1 MATTKEKLETIN
13 SDFNSQYF
21 DTALKKYGR
30 SVSLVLPQSYD
41 DSLTFYEAINKL
53 MYTLNG
59 EILRAQSAENTI
71 ATDQDSLQATVD
83 AIAHAEIATDLITT
97 ITVTEDNGSYTV
109 TYTTVD
115 GETHEAGTIMVP
127 TNAITNVSMTSENGI
142 YNLNYTTADNAQHDI
157 GIIDTSNTVNAVSMT
172 NENGVYTFT
181 QTKTNG
187 TQSAIGTVEVPQ
199 NNPVVEIKDPV
210 VENTTNGYDYHSF
223 TETAADGTENAIG
236 DFYLARNQITSIA
249 KNNNEIDIATV
260 DQSGTRS
267 TQQLELNYEEPL
279 EDITSQV
286 TLLTGWG
293 RNILKV
299 LANSK
304 IIIIKASLQYSS
316 TIAVGTEIL
325 TLPFDVQTSYAIGST
340 SGPGVGFVMA
350 VRASGTSVVAFNLL
364 SENYGTSN
372 IDFCIIATRS

>member
-59 EILRAQSAENTI
+59 EILRAQSAENII
-71 ATDQDSLQATVD
+71 AADQDSLQSTVD
-83 AIAHAEIATDLITT
+83 AIAHAEIATDLITN
-97 ITVTEDNGSYTV
+97 ITVTEDNNAYTV

-115 GETHEAGTIMVP
+115 GETHEAGTITIPEIPEVP
-127 TNAITNVSMTSENGI
+127 TA
-142 YNLNYTTADNAQHDI
+142 
-157 GIIDTSNTVNAVSMT
+157 VNAVSMT
-172 NENGVYTFT
+172 NENGIYTFT
-181 QTKTNG
+181 QTKTDG
-187 TQSAIGTVEVPQ
+187 TQSPIGTVEVPQ

-210 VENTTNGYDYHSF
+210 VEDTTNGYDYHSF
-223 TETAADGTENAIG
+223 TETAADGTENTIG
-236 DFYLARNQITSIA
+236 DFYLARNQITGIT
-249 KNNNEIDIATV
+249 KNNNEIDISV
-260 DQSGTRS
+260 VNQSGTRS

-286 TLLTGWG
+286 TLATGWS
-293 RNILKV
+293 RNILKA

-304 IIIIKASLQYSS
+304 IIIIKASLQYST
-316 TIAVGTEIL
+316 TIPVGTEIM

-340 SGPGVGFVMA
+340 SSPGVGFVMA
-350 VRASGTSVVAFNLL
+350 VRASGTSVVSFNLL
-364 SENYGTSN
+364 SESYGTSN